1 MKSVYETN
9 QVNEDGAMSR
19 ILQGETLEKKSSAK
33 SWTADVVWNDKDLIF
48 VDDEGEEDDDED
60 DDDEDDD

>member
-1 MKSVYETN
+1 MKQTKLMKMAQCQESF
-9 QVNEDGAMSR
+9 
-19 ILQGETLEKKSSAK
+19 K